1 MPRYT
6 FHLIPHTHWD
16 REWYLTR
23 AGFLAR
29 LVPVLDDLQQ
39 RLQAD
44 EEFRSFLLD
53 GQTVLL
59 EDYLRV
65 RPDRIH
71 RLRALVR
78 SGRLQVGPWYV
89 LADELIPSGE
99 SLLRN
104 LLAGRAD
111 ADMLG
116 RRTDVLYSPD
126 AFGHPAAWPSLANEF
141 GIRFGVLWRGLG
153 GETGH
158 TCDLYRWRAPDR
170 AEVLL
175 YHLPPDGYEIGSG
188 LVADPDAL
196 PAQWGRIREVL
207 VDRASTFQI
216 AVFVGAD
223 HHAAHR
229 ELTRLRL
236 LVAELE
242 PEAYVRVS
250 RLDEFFNAARAEGRD
265 LPVITGELRWSYGYT
280 WTLQGVHAT
289 RAPLKRR
296 HSEAELWLERVAEPL
311 AALARWTV
319 GTDPQPLLSHA
330 WRTLLRSQF
339 HDSLAGCTADAVAR
353 RAQARIADAETL
365 AREVARTSLDAL
377 LDNDPDLARDRPE
390 QSSPRLVLWNPAPR
404 ARSGIVVA
412 EVTGFLRDVFVGPP
426 GGRTPRTGSGVGE
439 LQFLAGDSGQRV
451 QFLSRHHRMER
462 LDSAHHYPDQ
472 DEVEVVRL
480 AFRAPAVEGLSCA
493 VLSSVPAHGQPEQSE
508 VMVTESWLD
517 NGLVSVELKP
527 DGTLELSDRRTSAQF
542 SGLLLLEAESDVGD
556 TYSFAPLPRDG
567 SFRLSSPLESGIL
580 AHGPLVGALELRG
593 SLTSSQGKI
602 GMKVVVSLYAGSPAV
617 RCTLEVENRARNHR
631 FRLRLPTG
639 LPGGT
644 ALAGGPFGSV
654 VREIIE
660 PDAARYP
667 RETPVRTAPAHR
679 FVAHARRGR
688 GLVLLAPGFFEY
700 ELTPSGDL
708 LFTVLR
714 AVGDLSR
721 DDLTTRPGHAAW
733 PTATPL
739 AQCFGRERLQI
750 AFAAVTPEELESGTR
765 LPELWEDV
773 FLPLRPV
780 WLRQATPLL
789 PREIAIR
796 LDGDGLVFSALK
808 PSEDNDGII
817 LRCYNARATPTE
829 GAWRMASPV
838 DSAKRVRADERE
850 PSQLS
855 VEDGGRVVRFH
866 AGPHEIVSILVRK
879 TLKAIGY
886 RL

>member
-71 RLRALVR
+71 RVRALVR

-99 SLLRN
+99 SLVRN

-126 AFGHPAAWPSLANEF
+126 AFGHPAVWPSLANEF

-153 GETGH
+153 GEPGQTG
-158 TCDLYRWRAPDR
+158 DLYRWRGPDR

-196 PAQWGRIREVL
+196 PERWGRIRDAL

-250 RLDEFFNAARAEGRD
+250 RLEEFFSAARAEGRD
-265 LPVITGELRWSYGYT
+265 LPVLTGELRWSYGYT

-311 AALARWTV
+311 AALARWTA
-319 GTDPQPLLSHA
+319 GTDAQPLLSLA

-339 HDSLAGCTADAVAR
+339 HDSLAGCTVDAVAQR
-353 RAQARIADAETL
+353 VQARIADAETL

-377 LDNDPDLARDRPE
+377 VGNDSDQARDRPE
-390 QSSPRLVLWNPAPR
+390 QTSPRLVLWNPATR

-412 EVTGFLRDVFVGPP
+412 EVTGFVRDVVVGPP
-426 GGRTPRTGSGVGE
+426 GGRVPRTGSGAGE
-439 LQFLAGDSGQRV
+439 LQFLAGNTGQGI
-451 QFLSRHHRMER
+451 QFLGRYDRMER

-480 AFRAPAVEGLSCA
+480 AVPAPLVEGLSCA
-493 VLSSVPAHGQPEQSE
+493 MLDSVPAHGRMGESE
-508 VMVTESWLD
+508 VRVAESWLD
-517 NGLVSVELKP
+517 NSLVSVEVKP
-527 DGTLELSDRRTSAQF
+527 DGTLELSDRGTGAQF
-542 SGLLLLEAESDVGD
+542 SGLLSLEAEADVGD
-556 TYSFAPLPRDG
+556 SYTFAPLPQTAPFG
-567 SFRLSSPLESGIL
+567 LSAPLEPRIL
-580 AHGPLVGALELRG
+580 AGGPLVGALELRG
-593 SLTSSQGKI
+593 SLALSQGRI
-602 GMKVVVSLYAGSPAV
+602 GVRVVVSLYARSSAV
-617 RCTLEVENRARNHR
+617 RCTLEIQNRAWNHR
-631 FRLRLPTG
+631 LRLRLPTG

-654 VREIIE
+654 ARESIE
-660 PDAARYP
+660 PDPARYP

-679 FVAHARRGR
+679 FVAHARRGH

-700 ELTPSGDL
+700 ELTPGGDL

-714 AVGDLSR
+714 AVGELSR
-721 DDLTTRPGHAAW
+721 NDLPTRPGHAAW
-733 PTATPL
+733 PSSTPL
-739 AQCFGRERLQI
+739 AQCPGYERLQI
-750 AFAAVTPEELESGTR
+750 AFAAVTAEDLESGTV

-780 WLRQATPLL
+780 WLRQATPLV
-789 PREIAIR
+789 PREAGVR
-796 LDGDGLVFSALK
+796 LEGDGLVFSALK
-808 PSEDNDGII
+808 PAEDNDGII

-829 GAWRMASPV
+829 GAWRMTFAV

-850 PSQLS
+850 PSQLT
-855 VEDGGRVVRFH
+855 VEDGRVVRFH
-866 AGPHEIVSILVRK
+866 AGPHEIVSVLVQK
-879 TLKAIGY
+879 TANS
-886 RL
+886 

>member
-23 AGFLAR
+23 AGFLGR
-29 LVPVLDDLQQ
+29 LVSVIDDLQQ
-39 RLQAD
+39 RLQVD

-71 RLRALVR
+71 RVRAFVR

-99 SLLRN
+99 SLIRN

-153 GETGH
+153 GEPGQ
-158 TCDLYRWRAPDR
+158 TCDLYRWRGPDR
-170 AEVLL
+170 AEVLV

-188 LVADPDAL
+188 LVADPGAL
-196 PAQWGRIREVL
+196 PEQWARVREVL
-207 VDRASTFQI
+207 VGRAATFQI

-229 ELTRLRL
+229 ELSRLRL
-236 LVAELE
+236 LIAELE
-242 PEAYVRVS
+242 PEAYVRIS
-250 RLDEFFNAARAEGRD
+250 RLDEFFSAARAEGRD
-265 LPVITGELRWSYGYT
+265 LPVLTNELRWSYAYT

-319 GTDPQPLLSHA
+319 GTEPQPLLSHA

-339 HDSLAGCTADAVAR
+339 HDSLAGCTADPVAQR
-353 RAQARIADAETL
+353 VQARIGDAETL
-365 AREVARTSLDAL
+365 AREVARTSFDAL
-377 LDNDPDLARDRPE
+377 LGNDPDLARDRPE
-390 QSSPRLVLWNPAPR
+390 QTSPRLVLWNPATRTR
-404 ARSGIVVA
+404 AGIVVA
-412 EVTGFLRDVFVGPP
+412 EITGFLRDVLVGPP
-426 GGRTPRTGSGVGE
+426 GGRIPRTGSGAGK
-439 LQFLAGDSGQRV
+439 LQFLTSDSGQRI

-480 AFRAPAVEGLSCA
+480 AFRAPSVDGLSCA
-493 VLSSVPAHGQPEQSE
+493 VLGSVPDHDQAGQSE
-508 VMVTESWLD
+508 VRVGESWLD
-517 NGLVSVELKP
+517 NSLVSIELKP
-527 DGTLELSDRRTSAQF
+527 DGTLELSDQRTGAQF
-542 SGLLLLEAESDVGD
+542 SGLLSLEVEGDVGD
-556 TYSFAPLPRDG
+556 TYSFAPLPQSG
-567 SFRLSSPLESGIL
+567 PYGLSAPPESSIL
-580 AHGPLVGALELRG
+580 ARGPLVGALELRG
-593 SLTSSQGKI
+593 SLVPSQGTI
-602 GMKVVVSLYAGSPAV
+602 GVRVVVSLHAGSAAV
-617 RCTLEVENRARNHR
+617 RCTMEVENRAPNHR
-631 FRLRLPTG
+631 LRLRLPTG

-644 ALAGGPFGSV
+644 ALAGGPFGAV
-654 VREIIE
+654 VREIVE
-660 PDAARYP
+660 PDTARYH

-688 GLVLLAPGFFEY
+688 GLALLALGFFEY
-700 ELTPSGDL
+700 ELTAGGDL

-721 DDLTTRPGHAAW
+721 DDLPTRPGHAAW

-739 AQCFGRERLQI
+739 AQCLGRERLQI
-750 AFAAVTPEELESGTR
+750 AFAAVTPEDLESGTM

-780 WLRQATPLL
+780 WLRQATPLVS
-789 PREIAIR
+789 REIAIH
-796 LDGDGLVFSALK
+796 LEGDGLVFSALK
-808 PSEDNDGII
+808 PAEDNDGII
-817 LRCYNARATPTE
+817 LRCYNARATATE
-829 GAWRMASPV
+829 GAWRIASPV

-855 VEDGGRVVRFH
+855 VEDGGRVIRFH
-866 AGPHEIVSILVRK
+866 AGPHEIVSVWVQKR
-879 TLKAIGY
+879 ANS
-886 RL
+886 

>member
-29 LVPVLDDLQQ
+29 LVPVLDNLQEQ
-39 RLQAD
+39 LQGD

-99 SLLRN
+99 SLVRN

-111 ADMLG
+111 ADLLG
-116 RRTDVLYSPD
+116 RRTEVLYSPD

-153 GETGH
+153 GEPGQTS
-158 TCDLYRWRAPDR
+158 DLYRWRGPDR

-196 PAQWGRIREVL
+196 PAQWGRIRELL
-207 VDRASTFQI
+207 VGRASTFQI

-236 LVAELE
+236 LIAELE
-242 PEAYVRVS
+242 PDAYVRVS
-250 RLDEFFNAARAEGRD
+250 RLDEFFTAARAEGRE
-265 LPVITGELRWSYGYT
+265 LPVFSGELRWSYGYT

-311 AALARWTV
+311 AALARWSG
-319 GTDPQPLLSHA
+319 GTDSQPLLSHA

-339 HDSLAGCTADAVAR
+339 HDSLAGCTADAVAHR
-353 RAQARIADAETL
+353 VTARIADAETL
-365 AREVARTSLDAL
+365 AREVARASLNSL
-377 LDNDPDLARDRPE
+377 LGNDPDLARDRPART
-390 QSSPRLVLWNPAPR
+390 SPRLVLWNPAPR
-404 ARSGIVVA
+404 TRSGIVVA
-412 EVTGFLRDVFVGPP
+412 EVTGFLRDVLVGPP
-426 GGRTPRTGSGVGE
+426 GGRIPRTGPGAGE
-439 LQFLAGDSGQRV
+439 LPFLAESSGRRIQLLGRD
-451 QFLSRHHRMER
+451 RRMER

-480 AFRAPAVEGLSCA
+480 AFPAPSVDGLSCA
-493 VLSSVPAHGQPEQSE
+493 VLASIPAVSQSGDAE
-508 VMVTESWLD
+508 VMVGESWLD
-517 NGLVSVELKP
+517 NGLVSIEVKP
-527 DGTLELSDRRTSAQF
+527 DGTLELSDRRSGALF
-542 SGLLLLEAESDVGD
+542 SGLLSLEGEGDVGD
-556 TYSFAPLPRDG
+556 SYSFAPLPG
-567 SFRLSSPLESGIL
+567 ASPFGLSGPLRPRIL
-580 AHGPLVGALELRG
+580 AGGPLVGALELRG
-593 SLTSSQGKI
+593 SLVPSGGRI
-602 GMKVVVSLYAGSPAV
+602 GVRVVVSLHAGSGAV
-617 RCTLEVENRARNHR
+617 RCTLEVENRALNHR
-631 FRLRLPTG
+631 LRLRLPTG
-639 LPGGT
+639 LAGGT
-644 ALAGGPFGSV
+644 ALAGGAFGSV
-654 VREIIE
+654 VREIID
-660 PDAARYP
+660 PDADRYP

-688 GLVLLAPGFFEY
+688 GLALLAPGFFEY
-700 ELTPSGDL
+700 ELTPEGDL

-714 AVGDLSR
+714 AVGELSR
-721 DDLTTRPGHAAW
+721 GSLPTRPGHAAW
-733 PTATPL
+733 PMATPL
-739 AQCFGRERLQI
+739 AQCLGPERLQI
-750 AFAAVTPEELESGTR
+750 AFAAVTPEDLESGTV

-789 PREIAIR
+789 PKQIGTR
-796 LDGDGLVFSALK
+796 LEGDGLVFSALK
-808 PSEDNDGII
+808 PAEDSDGIV

-829 GAWRMASPV
+829 GAWRLACPA
-838 DSAKRVRADERE
+838 DSAQRVRADERE

-855 VEDGGRVVRFH
+855 LEDEGRVIRFH
-866 AGPHEIVSILVRK
+866 AGPHEIVSVLVRK
-879 TLKAIGY
+879 TLKAIG
-886 RL
+886 

>member
-29 LVPVLDDLQQ
+29 LVPVLDDLQE

-71 RLRALVR
+71 RLRALIR

-99 SLLRN
+99 SLIRN
-104 LLAGRAD
+104 LLAGRGD
-111 ADMLG
+111 AETLG

-126 AFGHPAAWPSLANEF
+126 AFGHPAVWPSLANEF

-153 GETGH
+153 GETGQ

-188 LVADPDAL
+188 LIADPDAL
-196 PAQWGRIREVL
+196 PEQWGRIREVL
-207 VDRASTFQI
+207 VGRASTLQI

-229 ELTRLRL
+229 DLTRLRL

-250 RLDEFFNAARAEGRD
+250 RLDEFFSAARAEGRD
-265 LPVITGELRWSYGYT
+265 LPVLTGELRWSYRYT

-296 HSEAELWLERVAEPL
+296 HAEAELCLERVAEPL
-311 AALARWTV
+311 AALARWA
-319 GTDPQPLLSHA
+319 GATDPRPLLSHA
-330 WRTLLRSQF
+330 WRTLLQSQF

-353 RAQARIADAETL
+353 RVKARIADAETL

-377 LDNDPDLARDRPE
+377 LGNDPDLARDRPE
-390 QSSPRLVLWNPAPR
+390 QTSPRLVIWNPATRP
-404 ARSGIVVA
+404 RSGIVVA
-412 EVTGFLRDVFVGPP
+412 EVTGFVRDILVGPP
-426 GGRTPRTGSGVGE
+426 GGRIPRTGAGAGGLE
-439 LQFLAGDSGQRV
+439 FLAGASGRRV
-451 QFLSRHHRMER
+451 QFLGRHHRMER

-480 AFRAPAVEGLSCA
+480 AFPAPSVDSLSCA
-493 VLSSVPAHGQPEQSE
+493 VLDSVPGRGQTEESE
-508 VMVTESWLD
+508 VMVAESRLD
-517 NGLVSVELKP
+517 NGLVSVEVKP
-527 DGTLELSDRRTSAQF
+527 DGTLELSDRRTGSQF
-542 SGLLLLEAESDVGD
+542 SGLLSLETECDAGD
-556 TYSFAPLPRDG
+556 TYSFAPGPQTG
-567 SFRLSSPLESGIL
+567 PFGLSAPLQPAIL
-580 AHGPLVGALELRG
+580 AAGPLVGALELQG
-593 SLTSSQGKI
+593 SLAPSQGRI
-602 GMKVVVSLYAGSPAV
+602 AVRLVVSLYAGSSTV
-617 RCTLEVENRARNHR
+617 RCTLEIENRARNHR
-631 FRLRLPTG
+631 FRLRLPTR

-654 VREIIE
+654 ARQISD
-660 PDAARYP
+660 PDPASYP

-688 GLVLLAPGFFEY
+688 GLALLAPGFFEY
-700 ELTPSGDL
+700 ELTPEGDL

-714 AVGDLSR
+714 AVGELSR
-721 DDLTTRPGHAAW
+721 ADLPTRPGHAAW
-733 PTATPL
+733 PTATPR
-739 AQCFGRERLQI
+739 AQCLGRERLQI
-750 AFAAVTPEELESGTR
+750 AFAAVTTEDLESGTM
-765 LPELWEDV
+765 LPELWEDA

-780 WLRQATPLL
+780 WLRQATPLA
-789 PREIAIR
+789 PRDAALR
-796 LDGDGLVFSALK
+796 LEGDGLVFSALK
-808 PSEDNDGII
+808 PAEENDGII
-817 LRCYNARATPTE
+817 LRCYNARTTPAE
-829 GAWRMASPV
+829 GTWRTTFPV

-855 VEDGGRVVRFH
+855 VEDGGRVIRFH
-866 AGPHEIVSILVRK
+866 AGPHEIVSVLVQRQL
-879 TLKAIGY
+879 TANS
-886 RL
+886 

>member
-78 SGRLQVGPWYV
+78 SGRLQVGPWYL

-99 SLLRN
+99 SLVRN

-111 ADMLG
+111 AEMLG

-126 AFGHPAAWPSLANEF
+126 AFGHPAVWPSLASEF

-153 GETGH
+153 GEPGQTG
-158 TCDLYRWRAPDR
+158 DLYRWRAPDR

-196 PAQWGRIREVL
+196 PEQWGRIRDAL

-250 RLDEFFNAARAEGRD
+250 RLDEFFSAARAEGRD
-265 LPVITGELRWSYGYT
+265 LPVLTGELRWSYGYT

-311 AALARWTV
+311 AALARWTA
-319 GTDPQPLLSHA
+319 GADAQPLLSHA

-339 HDSLAGCTADAVAR
+339 HDSLAGCTVDAVAQR
-353 RAQARIADAETL
+353 VLARIADAETL

-377 LDNDPDLARDRPE
+377 LSNDSDLARDRPE
-390 QSSPRLVLWNPAPR
+390 QTSPRLVLWNPATR

-412 EVTGFLRDVFVGPP
+412 EVTGFVRDVLVGPP
-426 GGRTPRTGSGVGE
+426 GGRVPRTGSGAGE
-439 LQFLAGDSGQRV
+439 LQFLAGNTGQGI
-451 QFLSRHHRMER
+451 QFLGRYDRMER

-480 AFRAPAVEGLSCA
+480 AFPAPLVEGLSWA
-493 VLSSVPAHGQPEQSE
+493 MLDSVPAHGRMGESE
-508 VMVTESWLD
+508 VRVTESWLA
-517 NGLVSVELKP
+517 NSLVSVEVKP
-527 DGTLELSDRRTSAQF
+527 DGTLELSDRGTGAQF
-542 SGLLLLEAESDVGD
+542 SGLLSLEAEADVGD
-556 TYSFAPLPRDG
+556 SYTFAPLPQTAPFG
-567 SFRLSSPLESGIL
+567 FSAPLEPRIL
-580 AHGPLVGALELRG
+580 AGGPLVGALELRG
-593 SLTSSQGKI
+593 SLAPRHGRI
-602 GMKVVVSLYAGSPAV
+602 DVRVVISLYARSSAV
-617 RCTLEVENRARNHR
+617 RCTLEIQNRAWNHR
-631 FRLRLPTG
+631 LRLRLPTG

-644 ALAGGPFGSV
+644 ALAGGPFGGV
-654 VREIIE
+654 AREFID
-660 PDAARYP
+660 PDPGRYP

-700 ELTPSGDL
+700 ELTPGGDL

-714 AVGDLSR
+714 AVGELSR
-721 DDLTTRPGHAAW
+721 NDLPTRPGHAAW
-733 PTATPL
+733 PSSTPL
-739 AQCFGRERLQI
+739 AQCPGYERLQI
-750 AFAAVTPEELESGTR
+750 AFAAVTPEDLESGTV

-780 WLRQATPLL
+780 WLRQATPLV
-789 PREIAIR
+789 PREAGVR
-796 LDGDGLVFSALK
+796 LEGDGLVFSALK
-808 PSEDNDGII
+808 PAEDNDGII

-829 GAWRMASPV
+829 GAWRMTFAV

-850 PSQLS
+850 PSHLT

-866 AGPHEIVSILVRK
+866 AGPHEIVSVLVQK
-879 TLKAIGY
+879 TANS
-886 RL
+886 